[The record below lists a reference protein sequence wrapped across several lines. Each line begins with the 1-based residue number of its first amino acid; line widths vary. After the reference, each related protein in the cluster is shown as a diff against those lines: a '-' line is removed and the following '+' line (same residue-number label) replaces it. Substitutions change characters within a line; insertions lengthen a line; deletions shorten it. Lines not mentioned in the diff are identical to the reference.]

1 MKKHLFV
8 AEPFGQPC
16 EKFFR
21 KIET

>member
-8 AEPFGQPC
+8 AETFGQPC

-21 KIET
+21 KVEG